1 MSIYAHIDALNEKHQ
16 HLSHAIKEA
25 YRHHESDMRLQELK
39 RERLQLEEEIE
50 RYYGMT
56 RKNSI
61 GNVA

>member
-16 HLSHAIKEA
+16 HLSQAIKEA
-25 YRHHESDMRLQELK
+25 YRHHDSDMRLQELK

-50 RYYGMT
+50 RFYGMA
-56 RKNSI
+56 RKENV